1 MSAVA
6 VDWKRQRAVDPVT
19 IRCPACGTIF
29 TRVLGQL
36 NPRKGEPSIEIEAV
50 CKDRRC
56 RRAFTVK
63 VGLLPAA

>member
-1 MSAVA
+1 MSAV
-6 VDWKRQRAVDPVT
+6 VTDWKRPAAVDPVT
-19 IRCPACGTIF
+19 IRCPACGTVF

-63 VGLLPAA
+63 VGVVS